1 MIGCVITVGMNVS
14 FFNIGNR
21 IWGKELK
28 GNQLAHVAWSP
39 DSKIL
44 LFGMANGEV
53 QIFDNQGNFIV
64 SGCRGAPCSLSKG
77 VIIFLVSFFFSP
89 SDENDHQLSGQRRRS
104 CEHRRHPLVRRDG
117 GLHRAGL
124 PVPRHLFRQREVPG
138 DAIRER

>member
-1 MIGCVITVGMNVS
+1 MEKKKSYKDCFDCSHTEGYVYNHIRCPFLNV
-14 FFNIGNR
+14 GNR

-64 SGCRGAPCSLSKG
+64 SARPSLEPERSH
-77 VIIFLVSFFFSP
+77 VVV
-89 SDENDHQLSGQRRRS
+89 LS
-104 CEHRRHPLVRRDG
+104 
-117 GLHRAGL
+117 
-124 PVPRHLFRQREVPG
+124 
-138 DAIRER
+138 

>member
-1 MIGCVITVGMNVS
+1 MRIGCVITVGMNVS

-64 SGCRGAPCSLSKG
+64 SGCCGTPCSLSKG
-77 VIIFLVSFFFSP
+77 VAFFFS
-89 SDENDHQLSGQRRRS
+89 
-104 CEHRRHPLVRRDG
+104 
-117 GLHRAGL
+117 
-124 PVPRHLFRQREVPG
+124 
-138 DAIRER
+138 

>member
-1 MIGCVITVGMNVS
+1 MRIGCVITVGMNVS

-77 VIIFLVSFFFSP
+77 VLFFFFFS
-89 SDENDHQLSGQRRRS
+89 SLCFFS
-104 CEHRRHPLVRRDG
+104 PLR
-117 GLHRAGL
+117 
-124 PVPRHLFRQREVPG
+124 
-138 DAIRER
+138 

>member
-1 MIGCVITVGMNVS
+1 MCIITFAAFLNV
-14 FFNIGNR
+14 GNR

-64 SGCRGAPCSLSKG
+64 SAGSSLEPERSH
-77 VIIFLVSFFFSP
+77 VVV
-89 SDENDHQLSGQRRRS
+89 LS
-104 CEHRRHPLVRRDG
+104 
-117 GLHRAGL
+117 
-124 PVPRHLFRQREVPG
+124 
-138 DAIRER
+138 

>member
-1 MIGCVITVGMNVS
+1 MFFTV
-14 FFNIGNR
+14 GNR

-64 SGCRGAPCSLSKG
+64 RDSCARLLLLVQNP
-77 VIIFLVSFFFSP
+77 FLIKPLFCFLFPFS
-89 SDENDHQLSGQRRRS
+89 NR
-104 CEHRRHPLVRRDG
+104 
-117 GLHRAGL
+117 
-124 PVPRHLFRQREVPG
+124 
-138 DAIRER
+138 